1 MSALLSAAYGLNMA
15 RVICNASG
23 AFKTLTLGGSHAN
36 WDHTIK
42 ITLQTNGAL
51 NLMGVLK
58 GDVNRSW
65 AATAGSTT
73 LDIIDTT
80 QFTALNSIFGMP
92 VAQFGVV

>member
-1 MSALLSAAYGLNMA
+1 MA

-23 AFKTLTLGGSHAN
+23 AFKTLTLGSSHAN
-36 WDHTIK
+36 K